1 MKTLNIGS
9 STKAQRAQDVLRRQG
24 ISAQIKRTDSM
35 REGCVRGL
43 RIEDGQ
49 VDRAMRI
56 LSENG
61 ITVRGIT
68 EAGR

>member
-9 STKAQRAQDVLRRQG
+9 STKAQRAQDVLRKHG
-24 ISAQIKRTDSM
+24 ISAQIKRTDSQ

-43 RIEDGQ
+43 RLEDGQ
-49 VDRAMRI
+49 VDRALKI
-56 LSENG
+56 LRENG
-61 ITVRGIT
+61 IAVRGIT